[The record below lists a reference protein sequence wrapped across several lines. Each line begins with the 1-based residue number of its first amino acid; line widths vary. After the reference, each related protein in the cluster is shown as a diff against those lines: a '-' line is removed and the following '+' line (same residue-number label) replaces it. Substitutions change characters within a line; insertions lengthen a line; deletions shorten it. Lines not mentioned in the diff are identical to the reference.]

1 MITVEEFTSRV
12 EEEFEILEPG
22 TLFPDTNF
30 RDLDVWDSMHALIM
44 IALVDTEFDVLISGN
59 DLKSANSVRDI
70 YQIVE
75 DRIK

>member
-1 MITVEEFTSRV
+1 MITVEEFTNRV

-30 RDLDVWDSMHALIM
+30 RDLEVWDSMHALIM

-59 DLKSANSVRDI
+59 DLKTANTVRDI

-75 DRIK
+75 DRIN